1 MGIRHWPGLPEL
13 LDGVDEAVSA
23 SFTEHLVQ
31 MWGEEKEA
39 RKHKWLKVLVVPGK
53 SVSADDTA
61 DLLKNVKKKSR
72 PKQLKRHL
80 SHLLALIMVM
90 IFWGRVQVLVLK
102 RPFHSLVLLAQI
114 YNNKNAAR

>member
-1 MGIRHWPGLPEL
+1 MPN
-13 LDGVDEAVSA
+13 GVDEAVSA

-61 DLLKNVKKKSR
+61 DLLKNVKKTSR
-72 PKQLKRHL
+72 PRQVKRHL

-90 IFWGRVQVLVLK
+90 MIFWGRVQVLVLK
-102 RPFHSLVLLAQI
+102 SPFHSLVLPAQI
-114 YNNKNAAR
+114 YNDKNAD